1 MKKVMRERRGEVLWR
16 YKVVGVELFDGGGEF
31 EDRRDQERERRQTR
45 SGRRRRNKNMG
56 RAKAKAEKIRG

>member
-1 MKKVMRERRGEVLWR
+1 MREERGEVLWR

-31 EDRRDQERERRQTR
+31 GKIEEIKREREGRGV